1 MELAF
6 ALITYLGMQK
16 IDTSYFNDIDRC
28 RYFAARINE
37 NQRVPELKD
46 DKIVPCRKYI
56 AVCEPKKV
64 NINRE
69 RVFK

>member
-1 MELAF
+1 MELVF

-16 IDTSYFNDIDRC
+16 VDTSYFRNINDC

-46 DKIVPCRKYI
+46 DKIVPGRKYI
-56 AVCEPKKV
+56 AVCQPIKVDPK
-64 NINRE
+64 RE
-69 RVFK
+69 RVF

>member
-1 MELAF
+1 MELVF

-16 IDTSYFNDIDRC
+16 VDTSYFRNINDC

-46 DKIVPCRKYI
+46 DKIVPGRKYI
-56 AVCEPKKV
+56 AVCQPTKV
-64 NINRE
+64 NPKRE
-69 RVFK
+69 RVF